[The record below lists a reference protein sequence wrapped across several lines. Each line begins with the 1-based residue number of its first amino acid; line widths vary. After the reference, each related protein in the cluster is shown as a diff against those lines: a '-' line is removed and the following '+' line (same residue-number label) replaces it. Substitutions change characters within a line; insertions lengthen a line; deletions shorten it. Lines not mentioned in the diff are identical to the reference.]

1 MSKKR
6 VKELKVIDPKA
17 SQNFGILLNS
27 SLKGLSFEELRILI
41 LKCDD
46 SSLSEYFF
54 MVVCLFV
61 CFFVCLLVCVELKF
75 IVFDPF
81 KITNCFIK
89 TVNIAAFR

>member
-46 SSLSEYFF
+46 SSLSKYLFV
-54 MVVCLFV
+54 VVCLSV
-61 CFFVCLLVCVELKF
+61 SFFVCLEPKF
-75 IVFDPF
+75 LVFDPF
-81 KITNCFIK
+81 RLQIVSSKLSIT
-89 TVNIAAFR
+89 AFK